1 MSCCLVVN
9 SLSTNIDPHQTSPY
23 NIIAQSN
30 EQGKRVNGIISTDE
44 MSCSAI
50 NKWKTERIIYI
61 LGE

>member
-23 NIIAQSN
+23 SIIARSN

-44 MSCSAI
+44 MS
-50 NKWKTERIIYI
+50 
-61 LGE
+61 

>member
-23 NIIAQSN
+23 SINAQSN

-44 MSCSAI
+44 MS
-50 NKWKTERIIYI
+50 
-61 LGE
+61 